1 MNVRMCVDWED
12 EEGVFLKKKQEGDD
26 YFMPS
31 KQLARRKSKK
41 EKSKQSTAK
50 VCSWEENIWL

>member
-1 MNVRMCVDWED
+1 MYVHVHDVCTYVCIDWED
-12 EEGVFLKKKQEGDD
+12 EGGVFLKKKQEGDD

-31 KQLARRKSKK
+31 KQLTRRKSKK

-50 VCSWEENIWL
+50 VC